1 MENSVVSLLAG
12 SSVIS
17 IFDCFGPKDLRKAE
31 KQAPA
36 AESRPEPTDVAVA
49 QEKKM
54 PVVQEAAEKAAA
66 KPILE
71 DDFSKFNN
79 VMWEKANGW
88 TNGAPFNCGWKSDHV
103 SFEDGKL
110 VLKLEDTPSSG
121 TPYTSGEYRSSKH
134 FGYGSLE
141 ASIKAANGNG
151 LVTSLF
157 FYTGPSEGKPWDEI
171 DVEILGKDP
180 TKMQTNY
187 ITDGKG
193 GHETMIDL
201 GFDASKGY
209 HSYRIDW
216 KNNEI
221 VWYVDGKQ
229 VHTEDG
235 SNGPLPSHEGK
246 IMMNLWPGI
255 GVDGWLKPFTYKG
268 PIAAYYD
275 SITYTPSDEAAK
287 EQAVK
292 PATAAK
298 ASAAVEKSSNG
309 TPLTGLKGIAFN
321 SASGDKSGNGVE
333 FSGSEYD
340 DGMVLFEGKKLN
352 GNFIFSWE
360 FKDGT
365 DKKGPF
371 KIVFIDSNESNTG
384 VTVINPEDSADQSVE
399 IPKNTSKI
407 NLMAAGRPVEVK
419 LSDFAVD
426 SGK

>member
-1 MENSVVSLLAG
+1 MESSAVSLLAG
-12 SSVIS
+12 SAVGSGWG
-17 IFDCFGPKDLRKAE
+17 CFRSEKPGQKA
-31 KQAPA
+31 PSP
-36 AESRPEPTDVAVA
+36 ESRPEPITVAA
-49 QEKKM
+49 QNSG
-54 PVVQEAAEKAAA
+54 KAAA
-66 KPILE
+66 KPVLE
-71 DDFSKFNN
+71 DDFSKFND

-134 FGYGSLE
+134 LGYGSLE
-141 ASIKAANGNG
+141 ASVKAANGNG

-180 TKMQTNY
+180 TQMQTNY

-193 GHETMIDL
+193 GHEKMIDL
-201 GFDASKGY
+201 GFDASQDY

-216 KNNEI
+216 EKDKI

-229 VHTEDG
+229 VHSEDG

-246 IMMNLWPGI
+246 IMMNLWPGT

-275 SITYTPSDEAAK
+275 SITYIPSAENAK
-287 EQAVK
+287 GGSEQQVVK
-292 PATAAK
+292 PETAPK
-298 ASAAVEKSSNG
+298 AAAPAEKTSNG
-309 TPLTGLKGIAFN
+309 TPLTGLKGISFN
-321 SASGDKSGNGVE
+321 SASGDKVGDGVE

-340 DGMVLFEGKKLN
+340 DGMVLFEGKKLE
-352 GNFIFSWE
+352 GNLLFSWE

-371 KIVFIDSNESNTG
+371 KIVFIDSNEANTG
-384 VTVINPEDSADQSVE
+384 VAVINPEGTADQSVE

-407 NLMAAGRPVEVK
+407 NLMAAGQPVAVK
-419 LSDFAVD
+419 LSGFAVD